1 MIHYVPEIEGTPV
14 VGFLARAWVDLLEN
28 NLWDKTLILLTRDLQ
43 CVYLTESIDHTDHP
57 TKWLDTREHI
67 RGAISFYYDED
78 DKFVSI
84 NLAYVDPDFRRLG
97 IMSDMWAEVVKRAKE
112 QGAQYIANVCYPGNT
127 AIQEFCKSAGGYE
140 YSREYRINVPQ

>member
-43 CVYLTESIDHTDHP
+43 CVYVTVSDDRIV
-57 TKWLDTREHI
+57 
-67 RGAISFYYDED
+67 GAISFYYDED

-84 NLAYVDPDFRRLG
+84 NLAYVHPDFRRLG
-97 IMSDMWAEVVKRAKE
+97 IMSEMFAEVGQHAKE